1 MDPMNLR
8 AQLEEDEVR
17 RLRPEAQKA
26 GSSRGRARPETECEL
41 RTAFMRDRD
50 RIVHAKS
57 FRRLKHKTQVFLSP
71 TGDHYRTRLTHTL
84 EVSQIARTICR
95 TLGLNEDLAEAI
107 ALGHD
112 LGHTPFGHAGEEAL
126 RQVVPGGFEHN
137 LQSCRIVEHLAKD
150 GRGLN
155 LTFEVIDGIRHH
167 TKGKGPII
175 DTVGNQT
182 PATIEG
188 QAVRVADIIAYIC
201 HDTDDALRGG
211 VITPDQIPEACQRAL
226 GPSSATRIDAMVK
239 DVVYGSLKSD
249 PFRVAPSGP
258 MIEVMDLLRDFLY
271 EHVYEAEAVHRD
283 FERATKMIHELY
295 HLFVSRPARLETEL
309 GRRLRED
316 PHREACDFIAGMT
329 DRYALM
335 LYGKLFLPSPWAVL

>member
-1 MDPMNLR
+1 MNIR
-8 AQLEEDEVR
+8 RQLEDDEIR
-17 RLRPEAQKA
+17 RLRPEAQR
-26 GSSRGRARPETECEL
+26 SRFSRGRLRPETECEL

-50 RIVHAKS
+50 RIVHSKS

-95 TLGLNEDLAEAI
+95 TMSLNEDLAEAV

-126 RQVVPGGFEHN
+126 REVVPGGFDHY

-150 GRGLN
+150 GQGLN

-167 TKGKGPII
+167 AKGKGPIV
-175 DTVGNQT
+175 DTVGRQT
-182 PATIEG
+182 PATLEG
-188 QAVRVADIIAYIC
+188 QVVRVADIIAYIC

-211 VITPDQIPEACQRAL
+211 VITPDQIPVQCQQAL

-239 DVVYGSLKSD
+239 DVVYNSLGRGPLKI
-249 PFRVAPSGP
+249 APSDE
-258 MIEVMDLLRDFLY
+258 MIQVMDLLRDFLY
-271 EHVYEAEAVHRD
+271 EYVYEVDAVHRD

-295 HLFVSRPARLETEL
+295 HLFVSRPERLEAEL
-309 GRRLRED
+309 GRKLRED
-316 PHREACDFIAGMT
+316 VHLEACDFIAGMT